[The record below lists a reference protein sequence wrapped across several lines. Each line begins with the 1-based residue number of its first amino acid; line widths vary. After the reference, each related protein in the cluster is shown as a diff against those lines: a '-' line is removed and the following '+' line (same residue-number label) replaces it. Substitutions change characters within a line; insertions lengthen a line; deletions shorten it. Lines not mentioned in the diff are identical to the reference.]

1 MPQVA
6 LGFNYLKH
14 NMAMR
19 FPEVRDRA
27 AAAEAEAQERQ
38 VSHQFF
44 LSSPY

>member
-19 FPEVRDRA
+19 FPEVQARA

-38 VSHQFF
+38 VSYCS
-44 LSSPY
+44 LLISPY